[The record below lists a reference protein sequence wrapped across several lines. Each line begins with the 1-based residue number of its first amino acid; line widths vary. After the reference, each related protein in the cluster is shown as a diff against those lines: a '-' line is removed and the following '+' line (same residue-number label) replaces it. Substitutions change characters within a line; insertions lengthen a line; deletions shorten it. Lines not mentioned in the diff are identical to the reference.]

1 VKIRQMLLLCSA
13 AALPQL
19 ASADLAVT
27 NPAGLGQVRAFLDFC
42 ITSDPQDA
50 GSFKSQWQSIVGGQS
65 RLLTEIERDPAYKQ
79 QYAGLTGELQKL
91 PQGETVAICA
101 VSAAAWNGSGGRDHG
116 DHGKDDHDPKPNKGS
131 DPAHKSGQSDR

>member
-1 VKIRQMLLLCSA
+1 MKIRHIILLCSA

-42 ITSDPQDA
+42 TGTDPQDA
-50 GSFKSQWQSIVGGQS
+50 SSFKSQWHSIVGGQS
-65 RLLTEIERDPAYKQ
+65 GLLAEIEKNPTYKQ
-79 QYAGLTGELQKL
+79 QYAELTGVLQKL
-91 PQGETVAICA
+91 PKDDTAAVCA
-101 VSAAAWNGSGGRDHG
+101 VSAAAWKGTGGDDHG
-116 DHGKDDHDPKPNKGS
+116 DHGKDDHDAKPNKGS